1 MRVMARFA
9 FPLFG
14 RPENLIDSYAV
25 HIYTQHMKRIS
36 IMLSIPQ
43 LSALR
48 ARAQTLGLS
57 FSEFVR
63 RVLDEYLRNNP
74 A

>member
-1 MRVMARFA
+1 
-9 FPLFG
+9 
-14 RPENLIDSYAV
+14 
-25 HIYTQHMKRIS
+25 MKRIS

-48 ARAQTLGLS
+48 ARAQALGLS